1 MPSIMVVTGHARVST
16 LATHPKHSSTTCQM
30 LVAEQPGTTGGGQG
44 LRAKKNRAL
53 AAALKPFDHEEHSG
67 GSTCQAVQILQ
78 LNTVKSVRGE

>member
-16 LATHPKHSSTTCQM
+16 LATHPNRSSAECQT
-30 LVAEQPGTTGGGQG
+30 LATERPGTTGGGQG
-44 LRAKKNRAL
+44 PRAKKNRTL
-53 AAALKPFDHEEHSG
+53 AAALKPRDQEVQSG